1 MPQIAHDQLV
11 IYSIRW
17 RKSSRSNPG
26 GNCVEVAQLPGGQ
39 IAVRN
44 SRAPSGPAVIITRG
58 AMSAFVRGVRDGEFD
73 DLIY

>member
-1 MPQIAHDQLV
+1 MSQVARDQLAV
-11 IYSIRW
+11 HLTGW
-17 RKSSRSNPG
+17 RKSSRSNPS

-44 SRAPSGPAVIITRG
+44 SRAPLGPAVILTRE

-73 DLIY
+73 D